1 VTEPDTRALGPR
13 LAYTRSA
20 TRGER
25 GFARSASRALGT
37 RESRAECVRV
47 VVGAAVGVAAAAS
60 LSLLVGPQPI
70 TPADVVAALTA
81 PAGRPADA
89 LVLHL
94 RLPRTAAGLL
104 AGAGLGLAGAV
115 AQGLTRNPLAGP
127 EVLGVNGGA
136 ALAAVV
142 AISLVG
148 VGPIGGYVWFC
159 FAGAALA
166 LAAVLAIASAGRGG
180 ATPVKIAMAGAAV
193 SALLFSLTSAIV
205 LRNHDLFERF
215 RFWLVGSLT
224 RADLPTVLQAVP
236 FLAAGAVLA
245 LALARPLDAAALG
258 DDTAR
263 GVGARP
269 ALVRGLAVAAI
280 VVLAGTATAVAG
292 PVGFVGL
299 VVPHVARALT
309 GPDHRW
315 LLPFAGLLGV
325 SAVLLADVAGRLVA
339 RPAELQTGIVL
350 AVLGAPFFIWLVR
363 RVKLVQL

>member
-1 VTEPDTRALGPR
+1 MGLALG
-13 LAYTRSA
+13 
-20 TRGER
+20 
-25 GFARSASRALGT
+25 
-37 RESRAECVRV
+37 V
-47 VVGAAVGVAAAAS
+47 VAAAG
-60 LSLLVGPQPI
+60 LSLLVGIQPV
-70 TPADVVAALTA
+70 TPADVVLALTA

-89 LVLHL
+89 VVLYL
-94 RLPRTAAGLL
+94 RVPRTAAGLL

-136 ALAAVV
+136 AFAGLV
-142 AISLVG
+142 AMALVG
-148 VGPIGGYVWFC
+148 VGPLGGYVWFC

-166 LAAVLAIASAGRGG
+166 LGAVLAIASAGRDG

-205 LRNHDLFERF
+205 LRDHDLFERF

-224 RADLPTVLQAVP
+224 RADLPIVLQAVP
-236 FLAAGAVLA
+236 FLAAGTVLA

-263 GVGARP
+263 SLGARP
-269 ALVRGLAVAAI
+269 ALLRGSAIAAV

-299 VVPHVARALT
+299 VVPHAARALA
-309 GPDHRW
+309 GPAHVRV
-315 LLPFAGLLGV
+315 LPLSALLGALV
-325 SAVLLADVAGRLVA
+325 LLLADVVGRVVL
-339 RPAELQTGIVL
+339 RPEEVQVGVTA
-350 AVLGAPFFIWLVR
+350 AVLGAPVFLYLLRRR
-363 RVKLVQL
+363 RVGDL

>member
-1 VTEPDTRALGPR
+1 
-13 LAYTRSA
+13 
-20 TRGER
+20 
-25 GFARSASRALGT
+25 
-37 RESRAECVRV
+37 V
-47 VVGAAVGVAAAAS
+47 VGLPTGAAVSVIAAVAVCVAAAAW
-60 LSLLVGPQPI
+60 LSLLVGTQPI
-70 TPADVVAALTA
+70 TPTDIVQALTA
-81 PAGRPADA
+81 PSGSPSDA
-89 LVLHL
+89 VVLHL
-94 RLPRTAAGLL
+94 RVPRTAAGLL

-136 ALAAVV
+136 ALAAVA

-148 VGPIGGYVWFC
+148 VGPLGGDVWCC

-166 LAAVLAIASAGRGG
+166 LGAVLAIAAAGHGG

-224 RADLPTVLQAVP
+224 RADLPTVVQAVP
-236 FLAAGAVLA
+236 FLAAGTVLA

-263 GVGARP
+263 SIGTRP
-269 ALVRGLAVAAI
+269 ALLRGMAVAAI
-280 VVLAGTATAVAG
+280 VVLGGTATAVAG

-299 VVPHVARALT
+299 VVPHVARMLT
-309 GPDHRW
+309 GPAHVRV
-315 LLPFAGLLGV
+315 LPLSALLGALV
-325 SAVLLADVAGRLVA
+325 LLLADVAGRVVL
-339 RPAELQTGIVL
+339 RPEEVQVGVTA
-350 AVLGAPFFIWLVR
+350 AVLGAPVFLYLVR
-363 RVKLVQL
+363 RRRVAHL

>member
-1 VTEPDTRALGPR
+1 VTGTTRAHAKPDTRAPRAR
-13 LAYTRSA
+13 LAYVQTA
-20 TRGER
+20 TRG
-25 GFARSASRALGT
+25 GTAIAVALASG
-37 RESRAECVRV
+37 
-47 VVGAAVGVAAAAS
+47 
-60 LSLLVGPQPI
+60 LSLLVGTQPI
-70 TPADVVAALTA
+70 TPADILAALTDPSGGTSSA
-81 PAGRPADA
+81 V
-89 LVLHL
+89 VLHL

-136 ALAAVV
+136 AFAAVA

-148 VGPIGGYVWFC
+148 VGPLGGYVWFC

-166 LAAVLAIASAGRGG
+166 LGAVLAIASAGRGG

-236 FLAAGAVLA
+236 FLAAGTVLA

-263 GVGARP
+263 SIGARP
-269 ALVRGLAVAAI
+269 ALLRGLAITVI

-292 PVGFVGL
+292 PVAFVGL
-299 VVPHVARALT
+299 VAPHVARMLT
-309 GPDHRW
+309 GPAHVRV
-315 LLPFAGLLGV
+315 LPLSALLGALV
-325 SAVLLADVAGRLVA
+325 LLLADVAGRVVL
-339 RPAELQTGIVL
+339 RPEEVQVGVTA
-350 AVLGAPFFIWLVR
+350 AVLGAPVFLYLVR
-363 RVKLVQL
+363 SRRVAQL